1 MTRLSETTKY
11 TIYGALFGFC
21 FPIGA
26 IVFLYAIGHIQ
37 GESVSAIVT
46 EAHDNALLYIIDSAP
61 FFLGLFARLAGV
73 RQDRLLRFSASLEQ
87 QVAEKTESL
96 QRALEESKKANETIA
111 HMAEHDSLTGLLNRR
126 RFQRE
131 LEKWGQ
137 YALRY
142 KRHAALLFI
151 DLDKFKFVN
160 DTYGHHAGDQY
171 LMAFSDLLTKT
182 FRATDTIARWGG
194 DEFAVLLPET
204 TKEMAIEVVN
214 KLLRIFNETKLVSA
228 GHDVHPSA
236 SIGFS
241 LFPDHGSDFGALIV
255 YADAAMYEAKAA
267 GRNCWRLYSSSPQ
280 EMMRVQEHIQWEARL
295 RRALENDQF
304 VLFYQPMLRLA
315 DNSTPGYEALLRMED
330 RDGQLIHPGLFLES
344 AERFGLAA
352 PIDFMV
358 IRKAARKLAS
368 LSDPALWVSLNLSRA
383 SLGNSKLFDHIHA
396 VVKEN
401 SLAPGQ
407 LHIEITVAAAMEYLG
422 QVRELTVD
430 LKAIGCRVVLD
441 DFGKGPAY
449 RYLQQLPVDMV
460 KIDGSLIRGLSTQKS
475 DQALVQNLTAIAHE
489 MGVQVTAKFVE
500 DVALLEILRRLDVD
514 YAQGFAIGRPLESI
528 EQLRSIMPI
537 GEN

>member
-1 MTRLSETTKY
+1 MRSLVYQEENRKDTIINVGFFAAEESGLGAEFIARSHGSFERNNEIHHLWRLVRF
-11 TIYGALFGFC
+11 LF
-21 FPIGA
+21 P
-26 IVFLYAIGHIQ
+26 VRRYR
-37 GESVSAIVT
+37 
-46 EAHDNALLYIIDSAP
+46 
-61 FFLGLFARLAGV
+61 FFICHRPYPGRKCE
-73 RQDRLLRFSASLEQ
+73 RHFSASLEQ
-87 QVAEKTESL
+87 QVAEKTKSL
-96 QRALEESKKANETIA
+96 QRALEASKKANETIA

-137 YALRY
+137 YASRY
-142 KRHAALLFI
+142 KRSAALLFI

-171 LMAFSDLLTKT
+171 LIAFSDLLTKT

-204 TKEMAIEVVN
+204 PKEPAIEVAN
-214 KLLRIFNETKLVSA
+214 KLLRIFNETKLVIA
-228 GHDVHPSA
+228 GHDLYPSA
-236 SIGFS
+236 SIGFA
-241 LFPDHGSDFGALIV
+241 LFPDHGSDFGALVV

-267 GRNCWRLYSSSPQ
+267 GRNCWRMYSSSPQ

-304 VLFYQPMLRLA
+304 LLFYQPMLRLA

-330 RDGQLIHPGLFLES
+330 RDGQLINPGLFLES
-344 AERFGLAA
+344 AERFGLAV

-383 SLGNSKLFDHIHA
+383 SLGNPKLFDHIHA

-401 SLAPGQ
+401 TVALGQ
-407 LHIEITVAAAMEYLG
+407 LHIEITEAAAMEYLG

-441 DFGKGPAY
+441 DFGKGPAH

-475 DQALVQNLTAIAHE
+475 DQALVENLTAVAHE
-489 MGVQVTAKFVE
+489 MGIQVTAKFVE

-528 EQLRSIMPI
+528 EQLRSIMAI
-537 GEN
+537 GAS